1 MRYFLF
7 LGGYLG
13 TDQNTRL
20 IIHLFTHDAQ
30 SSVSLQKNPLIS
42 YSELAFSLPA
52 SRDLWRAPNAEA
64 WRHIYLSKQPLH
76 QPIPRV
82 SEVMHNLN
90 ILDELQEHIDVELC
104 YSVLLH
110 GFWGQVNAYRETIRF
125 YANANAHGNGGA
137 HRLWLKSQHQE
148 LYHDLCAFSTIIH
161 TSYPSSR
168 DHSHTVH
175 LSLILELFLMILH
188 VSPDELQKFAG
199 KAGEE
204 EARRVTVSLE
214 QHWVNTPEA
223 RYAAWHAGQV
233 FLNARRLPPASLRG
247 FNAIA
252 LYLASLTLWVYGLL
266 TYPSS
271 PLPPIRDG
279 EFWDTTQLQ
288 SSHRATLNGSGGHG
302 HISPDNNNNNNNND
316 GSSNKAFVLL
326 DSEESRSTKA
336 FLQFDRGIPAL
347 TTTTSTND
355 NITSTNHNKTS
366 NSGSGIST
374 TGAGLEATAF
384 EPLSNSAAVLAN
396 ARNIFRENFPVR
408 SEPLPP
414 LVESLGNLL
423 RDLGNGGAGM
433 GNSSS
438 RVVSRVVSRIGS
450 EERGLS
456 TSGLI

>member
-1 MRYFLF
+1 M
-7 LGGYLG
+7 
-13 TDQNTRL
+13 
-20 IIHLFTHDAQ
+20 
-30 SSVSLQKNPLIS
+30 
-42 YSELAFSLPA
+42 
-52 SRDLWRAPNAEA
+52 SRDLWRAPTAEA
-64 WRHIYLSKQPLH
+64 WRHIYLSKKPLQ

-125 YANANAHGNGGA
+125 YANANVHGNGGT

-161 TSYPSSR
+161 TPYPNSR
-168 DHSHTVH
+168 NHNHTVH

-199 KAGEE
+199 KSGEE
-204 EARRVTVSLE
+204 EARRVTFSLE
-214 QHWVNTPEA
+214 QNWVNTPEA

-233 FLNARRLPPASLRG
+233 FFNARLLPPASLRG

-252 LYLASLTLWVYGLL
+252 VYLASLTLWVYGLL

-271 PLPPIRDG
+271 SLPPTRDG
-279 EFWDTTQLQ
+279 DFANNTQHLQ
-288 SSHRATLNGSGGHG
+288 PGPRHNSLSGSAGNGRL
-302 HISPDNNNNNNNND
+302 SPESYHNND
-316 GSSNKAFVLL
+316 APLNQAFVLL

-336 FLQFDRGIPAL
+336 FIQFDRGVPAL
-347 TTTTSTND
+347 TTTTTRNTNIAD
-355 NITSTNHNKTS
+355 TA
-366 NSGSGIST
+366 SGEAAAR
-374 TGAGLEATAF
+374 TGF
-384 EPLSNSAAVLAN
+384 EPLSNPVAVLSI
-396 ARNIFRENFPVR
+396 ARTIFRENFPVR

-423 RDLGNGGAGM
+423 RDLGSGAGS
-433 GNSSS
+433 GIGASS
-438 RVVSRVVSRIGS
+438 RVVSRVVSRMGS
-450 EERGLS
+450 EER
-456 TSGLI
+456 

>member
-1 MRYFLF
+1 M
-7 LGGYLG
+7 
-13 TDQNTRL
+13 
-20 IIHLFTHDAQ
+20 
-30 SSVSLQKNPLIS
+30 SLQRNPLIS
-42 YSELAFSLPA
+42 YNELAFSLPA
-52 SRDLWRAPNAEA
+52 SRDLWRAPSADA
-64 WRHIYLSKQPLH
+64 WRHIYLSKQPLQ

-82 SEVMHNLN
+82 SDVMHNLN

-104 YSVLLH
+104 YNVLLH
-110 GFWGQVNAYRETIRF
+110 GFYGQVNAYRETVRF

-161 TSYPSSR
+161 TSYPNSR
-168 DHSHTVH
+168 DHSHSVH

-204 EARRVTVSLE
+204 EARRVTASLE
-214 QHWVNTPEA
+214 QHWVNTPDA

-233 FLNARRLPPASLRG
+233 FLNARRLPPTSLRA

-252 LYLASLTLWVYGLL
+252 VYLASLTLWAYGLL

-271 PLPPIRDG
+271 SLPPTRDG
-279 EFWDTTQLQ
+279 EFGDAAHLHP
-288 SSHRATLNGSGGHG
+288 SHRGSLSGNGHG
-302 HISPDNNNNNNNND
+302 HISPDSNNNNSNNND
-316 GSSNKAFVLL
+316 GSSNRAFVLL

-347 TTTTSTND
+347 TSTPSANTTSTN
-355 NITSTNHNKTS
+355 NN
-366 NSGSGIST
+366 NSGPDMSNPGT
-374 TGAGLEATAF
+374 ALEAPMV
-384 EPLSNSAAVLAN
+384 EPLSNPAAALAN

-423 RDLGNGGAGM
+423 RELGTGGVGM
-433 GNSSS
+433 GNSSSS
-438 RVVSRVVSRIGS
+438 RVVSRVVSRMGS
-450 EERGLS
+450 EERGLG
-456 TSGLI
+456 TTGLG

>member
-1 MRYFLF
+1 MANVYRPRIIQEVRTAYPTVTGQSPLTQSFH
-7 LGGYLG
+7 
-13 TDQNTRL
+13 RL

-30 SSVSLQKNPLIS
+30 TSISLQKNHLIS
-42 YSELAFSLPA
+42 YNELAFSLPA

-64 WRHIYLSKQPLH
+64 WRHVYLSKKPLH

-90 ILDELQEHIDVELC
+90 VLDELQERIDVELC
-104 YSVLLH
+104 YSALLH

-125 YANANAHGNGGA
+125 YANAHAHGNGGS

-161 TSYPSSR
+161 TAYPNSR
-168 DHSHTVH
+168 NLSHTVH

-188 VSPDELQKFAG
+188 VSPDDLQKFAG

-204 EARRVTVSLE
+204 EARRVAVSLE

-233 FLNARRLPPASLRG
+233 FRNARRLPPASLRG

-252 LYLASLTLWVYGLL
+252 VYLASLTLWAYGLL

-271 PLPPIRDG
+271 SSLPPTRDG
-279 EFWDTTQLQ
+279 DFVGLQ
-288 SSHRATLNGSGGHG
+288 PGPPHHNALGGSAGRF
-302 HISPDNNNNNNNND
+302 SPQGYYHNND
-316 GSSNKAFVLL
+316 APPTNQAFVLL
-326 DSEESRSTKA
+326 DSEEARSTKA

-347 TTTTSTND
+347 TTRVG
-355 NITSTNHNKTS
+355 
-366 NSGSGIST
+366 SGSHPNMADTAASEEAAA
-374 TGAGLEATAF
+374 TGL
-384 EPLSNSAAVLAN
+384 EPLSNPAAVLSI
-396 ARNIFRENFPVR
+396 ARTILRENFPVR

-414 LVESLGNLL
+414 LVESLENLL
-423 RDLGNGGAGM
+423 RDLGSGGVGSSGGLGA
-433 GNSSS
+433 SS
-438 RVVSRVVSRIGS
+438 RVVSRVVSRMGS
-450 EERGLS
+450 EER
-456 TSGLI
+456 